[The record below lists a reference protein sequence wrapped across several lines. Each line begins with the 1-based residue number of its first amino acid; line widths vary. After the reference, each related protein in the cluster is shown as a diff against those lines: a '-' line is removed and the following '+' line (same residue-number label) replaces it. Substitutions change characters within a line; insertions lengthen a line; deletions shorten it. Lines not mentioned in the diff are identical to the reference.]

1 MLNSTSGTHY
11 SEVSLSM
18 SRENKKS
25 IGLATLLMLFGV
37 FAMYAGLKS
46 LIVLVPA
53 AMLIWYEARPRLRS
67 GRN

>member
-1 MLNSTSGTHY
+1 M
-11 SEVSLSM
+11 SLSM

-25 IGLATLLMLFGV
+25 IGFATVLMMFGV

-46 LIVLVPA
+46 LIILVPA
-53 AMLIWYEARPRLRS
+53 AVLIWYEARPHLHS